1 MNKTTCLLLVAFILS
16 ALSVQSQTQK
26 PERRSGE
33 MIVQL
38 EPGSSV
44 QEVLELI
51 NRSVGGG
58 FSLKQTLAPDW
69 RVYLLQ
75 FNENQDKATDLLR
88 KVRQLKGINTAQWN
102 SKVQERNLEPN
113 DPEWWR
119 QGDMTFIKAPEM
131 WAATTGGLTPA
142 GDTIV
147 IAVLEK
153 GALMTHPDLAPNRF
167 WNWHEIPNNDLDD
180 DGNGYID
187 DFGGWNPQTFADDLG
202 TKGYHGTAVNGIIGA
217 RGNNQQG
224 ISGLNWDIKLL
235 NVAGMDYESEIIQG
249 YQYVGKMRQQYNQ
262 TNGAKGAFV
271 VATNASFGFDEEFA
285 EDHPVWCAL
294 YDSLGKLGVLSV
306 GATANV
312 NVNVDEVGDMPTSC
326 PSEYLISVTNI
337 TKAGAKV
344 FQAGYGSVSIDL
356 GAPGTD
362 TYSTYNSGGQNND
375 IPSYG
380 IIGGCSAAAPH
391 VTGSIG
397 LLYSLDCEAFTS
409 DAVSNPVACARRV
422 RDAILL
428 NVEPNTTLSGIT
440 STGGHLNLDNALASV
455 RELCK
460 GAQVGPLDLLEVRTM
475 QGGDRI
481 RVFFQTPLF
490 QPYQFRVYNML
501 GQLMHEQE
509 VVPQQF
515 SENYIDFDT
524 NFWPAGVYV
533 MSLGRGDVVK
543 SRKFPKI

>member
-1 MNKTTCLLLVAFILS
+1 MKKTTCFLLFLWLAGGILQ
-16 ALSVQSQTQK
+16 AQTLA

-33 MIVQL
+33 LIVQIQ
-38 EPGSSV
+38 PGKQV
-44 QEVLELI
+44 ETVLADL
-51 NRSVGGG
+51 NRSTGIPFTV
-58 FSLKQTLAPDW
+58 KQTLAADW
-69 RVYLLQ
+69 HMYLLQ
-75 FNENQDKATDLLR
+75 YPERQDQAADVLQ
-88 KVRQLKGINTAQWN
+88 KVRQVRDIVLAQYN
-102 SKVQERNLEPN
+102 SKVQERSLEPN
-113 DPEWWR
+113 DTEWWR

-167 WNWHEIPNNDLDD
+167 WNWHDIPDNDVDD
-180 DGNGYID
+180 DGNGYTD

-224 ISGLNWDIKLL
+224 ISGLNWTVKLL

-312 NVNVDEVGDMPTSC
+312 NINVDEKGDMPTSC
-326 PSEYLISVTNI
+326 TSEYLITVTNI

-344 FQAGYGSVSIDL
+344 FQAGYGSNSIDL
-356 GAPGTD
+356 GAPGSD
-362 TYSTYNSGGQNND
+362 TYSTFNSGGQNND

-380 IIGGCSAAAPH
+380 VIGGCSAAAPH
-391 VTGSIG
+391 VTGTIG
-397 LLYSLDCEAFTS
+397 LLYSLDCEPFTS
-409 DAVSNPVACARRV
+409 DAISNPTVCARRV

-428 NVEPNTTLSGIT
+428 SVEPNETLNGIT
-440 STGGHLNLDNALASV
+440 TTGGHLNLSNALASV

-460 GAQVGPLDLLEVRTM
+460 GAKVGPLEILEVQTSAE
-475 QGGDRI
+475 GNKF
-481 RVFFQTPLF
+481 RVFYQTPLF
-490 QPYQFRVYNML
+490 QTYNFRVFNML
-501 GQLMHEQE
+501 GQLMYEQE
-509 VVPQQF
+509 INPQQF
-515 SENYIDFDT
+515 SENYIDFET
-524 NFWPAGVYV
+524 YYWPAGVYV
-533 MSLGRGDVVK
+533 MSIGRGDVVK